1 MRWKFE
7 PSLLN
12 IFRLFV
18 WIRLISLIFSTIR
31 YGSWFGDRLI
41 FISFITL
48 GSTVLLLLYL
58 YLPKFS
64 RWLKG
69 AYLPI
74 ALTVLTILIVAE
86 GRVSQWII
94 LNTDFPLNLPEN
106 LEASVQALINGP
118 AFSLIT
124 TLGNA
129 SALFV
134 PLVFVSWQYNLRS
147 VILFIILTSTIELLS
162 LSYIREISSPEYS
175 IEVFAIFTRNGAFFI
190 VGYIVSQLTALQRKQ
205 HEALQASHRQ
215 LGLYAA
221 TQEKLLVSQE
231 RNRLAR
237 ELHDTLAHTMSAV
250 TVKLNATHLIWERD
264 PERAKTMLGEVI
276 ASMNEGNV
284 EIRRALRDL
293 RATPLDDMG
302 LVLAVRH
309 LAEAAAQRGSFA
321 LDLDTPNHEL
331 RFAPDV
337 ELGIYRIAQEALT
350 NAVEHANAKVIELS
364 MQQKAGSFVLQVCD
378 DGAGFS
384 LEEAEKSG
392 RLGLLG
398 MKERAAMLGGK
409 LNIDSAPKKG
419 SRIEFV
425 LEQA

>member
-1 MRWKFE
+1 MKWKFE
-7 PSLLN
+7 PNLLN

-18 WIRLISLIFSTIR
+18 WIRLFTIILSTIR
-31 YGSWFGDRLI
+31 YGSWFGHRLTL
-41 FISFITL
+41 ISTITI
-48 GSTVLLLLYL
+48 GASVLLLAYL
-58 YLPKFS
+58 YLPQLP

-74 ALTVLTILIVAE
+74 ALGIVTILIVAE
-86 GRVSQWII
+86 GRVSQWIV
-94 LNTDFPLNLPEN
+94 LNTDFPLDLPPN
-106 LEASVQALINGP
+106 LEASIQALIKGP
-118 AFSLIT
+118 AFSLIS

-129 SALFV
+129 SSLFV

-147 VILFIILTSTIELLS
+147 VILFIILTSSLELLT
-162 LSYIREISSPEYS
+162 LMPIRDVNSPEFS

-190 VGYIVSQLTALQRKQ
+190 VGYIVSQLSTMQRKQ
-205 HEALQASHRQ
+205 HDDLIASHRQ
-215 LGLYAA
+215 LALYAA

-309 LAEAAAQRGSFA
+309 LAEAAAQRGSLA
-321 LDLDTPNHEL
+321 LDLDTPNNEL
-331 RFAPDV
+331 RLAPDI

-350 NAVEHANAKVIELS
+350 NAVEHANATEICLS
-364 MQQKAGSFVLQVCD
+364 MQEQEKRFVLVVKD
-378 DGAGFS
+378 NGTGFVLS
-384 LEEAEKSG
+384 DAENSG
-392 RLGLLG
+392 RLGLVG

-409 LNIDSAPKKG
+409 LSIETVVKKG
-419 SRIEFV
+419 SRIEFA
-425 LEQA
+425 LEMK

>member
-18 WIRLISLIFSTIR
+18 WIRLISLIFSTLR
-31 YGSWFGDRLI
+31 YGSWFGNRLT
-41 FISFITL
+41 FISSITI
-48 GSTVLLLLYL
+48 GASILLLLYL
-58 YLPKFS
+58 YIPQLS
-64 RWLKG
+64 RWLKS
-69 AYLPI
+69 AYLPF
-74 ALTVLTILIVAE
+74 ALGLVTVLIVAE
-86 GRVSQWII
+86 GRLSQWIV

-118 AFSLIT
+118 AFSLLS

-147 VILFIILTSTIELLS
+147 VILFIILTSS
-162 LSYIREISSPEYS
+162 LEILTLMPIRDLNSPEFS
-175 IEVFAIFTRNGAFFI
+175 IEIFAIFTRNGAFFI
-190 VGYIVSQLTALQRKQ
+190 VGFIVSQLTAMQRKQ
-205 HEALQASHRQ
+205 HEDLQASHRQ
-215 LGLYAA
+215 LALYSA

-250 TVKLNATHLIWERD
+250 TIKLNATHLIWERD
-264 PERAKTMLGEVI
+264 NDRAKTMLSEVI
-276 ASMNEGNV
+276 ASLNEGNV

-293 RATPLDDMG
+293 RATPLDEMG

-309 LAEAAAQRGSFA
+309 LAEAAAQRGSLT
-321 LDLDTPNHEL
+321 LDLHTPNKEL
-331 RFAPDV
+331 RFAPDI

-350 NAVEHANAKVIELS
+350 NAVEHANANSLSLS
-364 MQQKAGSFVLQVCD
+364 MQQQDTRFVLEVVD
-378 DGAGFS
+378 DGAGFD
-384 LEEAEKSG
+384 LKDAENSG

-398 MKERAAMLGGK
+398 MKERSAMLGGK
-409 LNIDSAPKKG
+409 LSIVSSPKKG
-419 SRIEFV
+419 CRIEFV
-425 LEQA
+425 LEML